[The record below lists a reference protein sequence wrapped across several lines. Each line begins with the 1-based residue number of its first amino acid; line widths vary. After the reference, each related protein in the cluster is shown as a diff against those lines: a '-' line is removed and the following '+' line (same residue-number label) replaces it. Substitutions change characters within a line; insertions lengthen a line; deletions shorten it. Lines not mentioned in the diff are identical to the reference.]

1 MAKKITLAIL
11 ILLCF
16 TTGYSQS
23 RRPKSTKKKITI
35 QDVVEE
41 KKTPE
46 DILRE
51 IYKARLDSASQLSY
65 SCIQMLVETK
75 IELDSVRKSN
85 QRLYVVIDRQ
95 LDSLASARSKEKR
108 AIKVMLKEHY
118 RKRSWVKAF
127 IGQTVFVVGG
137 VGAFITGAWIP
148 IGMGVLAVEVFLI
161 LESKYSEVKLEDNK
175 QEVKRYKM

>member
-1 MAKKITLAIL
+1 MAKKIALAIL

-23 RRPKSTKKKITI
+23 RRPKSAKKITI
-35 QDVVEE
+35 QDVIEE

-65 SCIQMLVETK
+65 SCVQMLVETK

-85 QRLYVVIDRQ
+85 QTLYVVIDRQ
-95 LDSLASARSKEKR
+95 LDTLAAARDKEKR
-108 AIKVMLKEHY
+108 AVKIMLKEHY
-118 RKRSWVKAF
+118 KKRSWVKAF
-127 IGQTVFVVGG
+127 FGRTILVGG
-137 VGAFITGAWIP
+137 AVGAFITGAWVP
-148 IGMGVLAVEVFLI
+148 IGMGVLAVEIFLV
-161 LESKYSEVKLEDNK
+161 LESRYSEVKLEDNK
-175 QEVKRYKM
+175 QEPKRYKF

>member
-95 LDSLASARSKEKR
+95 LDTLASARSKEKR
-108 AIKVMLKEHY
+108 AMQVMLREHY
-118 RKRSWVKAF
+118 RKRAWVKAT
-127 IGQTVFVVGG
+127 IGETVLVAGA
-137 VGAFITGAWIP
+137 VGAFITGAWVP
-148 IGMGVLAVEVFLI
+148 IGMGVAVFEIFLI
-161 LESKYSEVKLEDNK
+161 LEGKYSNVKLEDNK
-175 QEVKRYKM
+175 QEPKRYKM